1 MLKLVKSN
9 KFVTRNNNGAEMINF
24 SFKPGMQQW
33 SWSFVGL
40 TSLAFELATMLL
52 VDETSSERAEE
63 DGSRQETNGG
73 HDAGHHWLGQ
83 ALVWDLCGREGVWER
98 RHTPEHEIRMEECSK
113 RVFTKQVN
121 VIADSDLVSVHYKAD
136 YSIVLT

>member
-9 KFVTRNNNGAEMINF
+9 KFVKRDNSGAEIIHFCFPLTRNATV
-24 SFKPGMQQW
+24 
-33 SWSFVGL
+33 SWSFEGL

-52 VDETSSERAEE
+52 VDETRSERAEE

-73 HDAGHHWLGQ
+73 HDAGHHWFGQ
-83 ALVWDLCGREGVWER
+83 PLVWDLCGREGVWER

-121 VIADSDLVSVHYKAD
+121 VIADSDSVSVHYKAD
-136 YSIVLT
+136 YS